1 MHLLPGRRTFCSL
14 WLVPPLYKWGHAG
27 APLQQ
32 STTFLCRQPAVLDGE
47 THVLWGLEKKADLP
61 RKQLSCTGQCV
72 HTSFSYHRIEWPGL
86 ERTTT
91 IIRFQ
96 PPAMCRVANQQTR
109 LPRATSSL
117 ALNASRDEAFSIS
130 QLLLGAMHRGIATPT
145 FPRSNPGAQTGQRA
159 PTQRANHHRASSSF
173 LTSSYSTLNQFLLF
187 SFSGDWGSTLGK
199 GCCAVLGPCWSHL
212 QTAATWIRAQTS
224 INSALAPVTRG
235 PPGGHYPESRQL
247 RALLGG
253 LLIVLAP

>member
-1 MHLLPGRRTFCSL
+1 MGT
-14 WLVPPLYKWGHAG
+14 G
-27 APLQQ
+27 
-32 STTFLCRQPAVLDGE
+32 
-47 THVLWGLEKKADLP
+47 KKADLP

-91 IIRFQ
+91 IIQFQ

-159 PTQRANHHRASSSF
+159 PTQRSNHHRASSSF
-173 LTSSYSTLNQFLLF
+173 LTSSYSTLNQFLHFFFWGLGQHF
-187 SFSGDWGSTLGK
+187 GEGMLRCVGSLLVPPADSSYMDPCTNIYQLCPRPRDPWSSRGTLPRVETAKSFIRRASNCIGS
-199 GCCAVLGPCWSHL
+199 
-212 QTAATWIRAQTS
+212 I
-224 INSALAPVTRG
+224 IETR
-235 PPGGHYPESRQL
+235 
-247 RALLGG
+247 
-253 LLIVLAP
+253 